1 MPADRWILARCAEAA
16 EKAAALLRTY
26 EPGPARREI
35 DALFWHDFCDDYLE
49 LVKDRLYK
57 PEIYGEAA
65 RRSAQ
70 AALYGA
76 FLCILKLYAIYVP
89 HITEHLYGLYFRR
102 FEGALSIHRLRWDA
116 PAEPDDALLRFGA
129 ILHEALS
136 AARRYKAERGLSHK
150 APLPCLTLPRGEA
163 EDWLRETEPDLRAC
177 TAAEQIEYTAP

>member
-1 MPADRWILARCAEAA
+1 MNSEGGGVK
-16 EKAAALLRTY
+16 EKNVQIAHTCLR
-26 EPGPARREI
+26 R
-35 DALFWHDFCDDYLE
+35 
-49 LVKDRLYK
+49 
-57 PEIYGEAA
+57 
-65 RRSAQ
+65 
-70 AALYGA
+70 
-76 FLCILKLYAIYVP
+76 
-89 HITEHLYGLYFRR
+89 YGLYFRQ

-136 AARRYKAERGLSHK
+136 AARRYKVERGLSHK